1 MCVFPYAVPYITSEK
16 KEAID
21 FQMPGHHQQSQHF
34 FNLRVTSYICDQTRA
49 EVASKI
55 FLLL

>member
-1 MCVFPYAVPYITSEK
+1 VFPYAVPYITSEK